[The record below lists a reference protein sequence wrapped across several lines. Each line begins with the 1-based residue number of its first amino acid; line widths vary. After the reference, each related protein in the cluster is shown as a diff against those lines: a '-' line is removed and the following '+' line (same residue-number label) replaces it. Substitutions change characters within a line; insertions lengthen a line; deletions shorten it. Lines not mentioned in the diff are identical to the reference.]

1 VATSRDTDADI
12 DFGESIETDDQERL
26 IDLKTEDLGLDE
38 VEGGAVDLD
47 ESATLLAVSDSG
59 CRLLLAEA
67 LNRLSWS
74 SHRENSFVTVRGGVL
89 E

>member
-1 VATSRDTDADI
+1 
-12 DFGESIETDDQERL
+12 
-26 IDLKTEDLGLDE
+26 
-38 VEGGAVDLD
+38 
-47 ESATLLAVSDSG
+47 VSDSG